1 MLCALQVYALSRTA
15 DKEAEARG
23 FGASGFVNTEDA
35 TQLAALG
42 GSFDVI
48 LLTAS
53 GRAPLDPYLA
63 LLEPRG
69 KLVCVSRPG
78 KEGGG
83 SPMHSVPCTQP
94 TLTLALSIGLTR

>member
-1 MLCALQVYALSRTA
+1 MLALQVYALSRTA

-35 TQLAALG
+35 TQLAALA

-53 GRAPLDPYLA
+53 GRAPLDPYFT
-63 LLEPRG
+63 LLKPRG
-69 KLVCVSRPG
+69 KLVSVSLNDA
-78 KEGGG
+78 
-83 SPMHSVPCTQP
+83 PCTLHP
-94 TLTLALSIGLTR
+94 APLHPAPCLAPSA

>member
-1 MLCALQVYALSRTA
+1 MARA
-15 DKEAEARG
+15 ARG

-53 GRAPLDPYLA
+53 GRAPLDPYFT
-63 LLEPRG
+63 LLKPRG
-69 KLVCVSRPG
+69 KLVSVSLTDA
-78 KEGGG
+78 
-83 SPMHSVPCTQP
+83 PCTLP
-94 TLTLALSIGLTR
+94 AYIVLTR